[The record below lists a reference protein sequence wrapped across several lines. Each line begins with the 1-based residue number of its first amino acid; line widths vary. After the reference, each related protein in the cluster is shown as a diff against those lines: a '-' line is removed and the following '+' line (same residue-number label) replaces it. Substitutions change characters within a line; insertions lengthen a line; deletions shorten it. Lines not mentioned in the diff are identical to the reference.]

1 LIEEGYMVVALAT
14 IRDLFDKTIANV
26 REVRAR
32 GADVLCVT
40 LEELADEAAK
50 QAQSVIAV
58 PSTDP
63 MIQPSLNIIPLQL
76 LGYYI
81 AVNRGCD
88 VDKPRNLAKSVT
100 VE

>member
-1 LIEEGYMVVALAT
+1 LIEDGYMVVALAT
-14 IRDLFDKTIANV
+14 IRELFDKTIANV

-40 LEELADEAAK
+40 LEELEEEASK
-50 QAQSVIAV
+50 QAQNVIAV
-58 PSTDP
+58 PATDP